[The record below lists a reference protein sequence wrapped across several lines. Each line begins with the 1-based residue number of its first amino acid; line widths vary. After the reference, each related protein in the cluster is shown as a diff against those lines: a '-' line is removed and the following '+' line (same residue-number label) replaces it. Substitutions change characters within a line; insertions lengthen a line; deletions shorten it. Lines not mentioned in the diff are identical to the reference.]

1 VRKKKQTSGPER
13 DGSAREKLDPQAL
26 RPLNLPRPLRVRT
39 GAGGRPRFLY
49 LGGGAK
55 KVQHIREIWQID
67 DEWWRD
73 PISRRYA
80 TLVLEGGQTL
90 TVYRDLRDRR
100 WYLQE
105 G

>member
-1 VRKKKQTSGPER
+1 MTKP
-13 DGSAREKLDPQAL
+13 DLQAL
-26 RPLNLPRPLRVRT
+26 RPLNVPRPLRVRT
-39 GAGGRPRFLY
+39 GPGGRPHLLY
-49 LGGGAK
+49 LKGRMQ

-67 DEWWRD
+67 DEWWRN

-80 TLVLEGGQTL
+80 TLILEDGQTL
-90 TVYRDLRDRR
+90 TVYRDLTDRR

>member
-1 VRKKKQTSGPER
+1 MTKPDPKLDP
-13 DGSAREKLDPQAL
+13 KLDPQAL
-26 RPLNLPRPLRVRT
+26 RPLNVPRPLRVRT
-39 GAGGRPRFLY
+39 GMGGRPRFLY
-49 LGGGAK
+49 LKGRVR

-67 DEWWRD
+67 DEWWRN

-80 TLVLEGGQTL
+80 TLILEDGQTL
-90 TVYRDLRDRR
+90 TVYRDLTDRR